1 MIFWT
6 KIVPLILSQKK
17 ADSTDKHKPH
27 YMDERQKS
35 PLNWTHDLTLQQQAF
50 AFGPKF
56 SQLLEVASLV
66 RLSSF
71 ILTSGFEILLNAFL
85 ASELFD
91 KFVIIHLAIC
101 YHLLPDG
108 LQIV

>member
-17 ADSTDKHKPH
+17 ADSTDKHKHH

-35 PLNWTHDLTLQQQAF
+35 PLNWTHDLTLQQQDF
-50 AFGPKF
+50 TFGPKF

-71 ILTSGFEILLNAFL
+71 ILCSGFEIPPKCIFG
-85 ASELFD
+85 
-91 KFVIIHLAIC
+91 IRT
-101 YHLLPDG
+101 Y
-108 LQIV
+108 